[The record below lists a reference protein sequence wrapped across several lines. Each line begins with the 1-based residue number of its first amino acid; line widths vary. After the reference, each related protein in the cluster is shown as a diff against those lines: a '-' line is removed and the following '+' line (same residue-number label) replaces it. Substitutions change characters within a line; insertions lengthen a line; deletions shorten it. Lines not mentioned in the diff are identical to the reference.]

1 MSHQSTRHIMMVEP
15 ADFQSNPQTLDT
27 NSFQEEQPPNLA
39 AVQEA
44 AVNEFRAFRD
54 ALVAKGVFVTTIHGQ
69 KGCPD
74 EVFCNN
80 WVSTHGDG
88 KFITYPLLATNRA
101 KERREDVLKFLG
113 GTHPKHID
121 LSGQEKEGKF
131 LESTGS
137 IVMDRVNQ
145 VAYAAI
151 SERTNPD
158 VLAEWQKMLDV
169 ELVTFRTHDHTGQ
182 PIYHT
187 NVMMF
192 MGSGY
197 AGICLSAIHRE
208 DRERVANKLAETH
221 EIIDLEMNQLLHFCG
236 NSLEVLGADDK
247 PYLAMSSAAW
257 QGFYP
262 EQIKTIEKYTGGVI
276 HAEIATIEAYGGG
289 SARCML
295 LEVF

>member
-1 MSHQSTRHIMMVEP
+1 MSSQSTRHIIMVEP

-27 NSFQEEQPPNLA
+27 NSFQEEQPPNLT
-39 AVQEA
+39 AVQES
-44 AVNEFRAFRD
+44 AVHEFRLFRD
-54 ALVAKGVFVTTIHGQ
+54 ELVAKGVFVTTIHGQ

-101 KERREDVLKFLG
+101 KERRPDVLEFLG
-113 GTHPKHID
+113 GTYPKHID
-121 LSGQEKEGKF
+121 LSHHEKEHKF

-137 IVMDRVNQ
+137 IVMDRVGQ

-192 MGSGY
+192 IGSGY
-197 AGICLSAIHRE
+197 AGICLSSIHRD

-221 EIIDLEMNQLLHFCG
+221 EIIDLELNQLLHFCG

-262 EQIKTIEKYTGGVI
+262 AQIKTIEKYTSGVI
-276 HAEIATIEAYGGG
+276 HSEISTIEAYGGG

>member
-1 MSHQSTRHIMMVEP
+1 MSHQSTRHIIMVEP

-27 NSFQEEQPPNLA
+27 NSFQEEQPPNLH
-39 AVQEA
+39 AVQESA
-44 AVNEFRAFRD
+44 ILEFRAFRD
-54 ALVAKGVFVTTIHGQ
+54 ALVEKGVFVTTVHGQ

-101 KERREDVLKFLG
+101 KERRKDVMNFLG

-121 LSGQEKEGKF
+121 LSHHEKEQKF

-151 SERTNPD
+151 SERTHPD
-158 VLAEWQKMLDV
+158 VLNEWQKMLGV
-169 ELVTFRTHDHTGQ
+169 KVVPFRTHDHTGQ

-192 MGSGY
+192 IGSGY
-197 AGICLSAIHRE
+197 AGVCLSSIHRD
-208 DRERVANKLAETH
+208 DRKMVEETLGKTH

-236 NSLEVLGADDK
+236 NSLEVLGAENK

-262 EQIKTIEKYTGGVI
+262 EQIKVIEKYTGGVI